1 MKTAVVF
8 ALFGLFAAQAADLSK
23 PFVPNVPDLTIR
35 LRFTTEAAGA
45 IESDSS
51 RTLYFKGARQRQ
63 EDVIERGVFIGG
75 PNGQPRHGTIITQC
89 DEHRTV
95 QLHDEAM
102 TYAYRPT
109 YDPSDYFRRARQPPS
124 PAMPIRATTT
134 TNSVDTGERRP
145 IGPYVARHVVTTTR
159 TEFRPNGES
168 RVEERDGWYVDLP
181 VDCHDWAARLELY
194 DTTPGAP
201 GGQMI
206 LRGNGHRGF
215 PIIETLRI
223 PNGRSE
229 WREGQTTNVTVT
241 MKTELVHVSD
251 EVLDAALF
259 TVPPDYRPALPR
271 PRGGHDMSKPDTLVN
286 RAALYWQELVAWANH
301 MFR

>member
-1 MKTAVVF
+1 MKALVLI
-8 ALFGLFAAQAADLSK
+8 ALFGLVAAQSPDASK

-45 IESDSS
+45 IESDST

-75 PNGQPRHGTIITQC
+75 QAGLPRHGTIITQC

-95 QLHDEAM
+95 LIHDEAK
-102 TYAYRPT
+102 TYAYQPT
-109 YDPSDYFRRARQPPS
+109 YDPSEYFRRARLSSS
-124 PAMPIRATTT
+124 PVTPIRTTTT

-145 IGPYVARHVVTTTR
+145 IGPYEARHVVTTQR
-159 TEFRPNGES
+159 TEFGRNGET

-181 VDCHDWAARLELY
+181 VDCHDWAASLELY

-241 MKTELVHVSD
+241 VKTELLHVSE

-259 TVPPDYRPALPR
+259 TVPPDYLPGLPR
-271 PRGGHDMSKPDTLVN
+271 PRGGPDMSKPDTLVN
-286 RAALYWQELVAWANH
+286 RAVLYWQEFVAWANH

>member
-1 MKTAVVF
+1 MKTPVVL
-8 ALFGLFAAQAADLSK
+8 ALFGLLAAQSPDLSK

-63 EDVIERGVFIGG
+63 EDVRERGVLIGG
-75 PNGQPRHGTIITQC
+75 SAGEPRHVAVITQC

-95 QLHDEAM
+95 LLDREAK
-102 TYAYRPT
+102 TYAYRPI
-109 YDPSDYFRRARQPPS
+109 YDPSDYFRRARQS
-124 PAMPIRATTT
+124 GPATPNRGSIT

-145 IGPYVARHVVTTTR
+145 IGPYVARHVVTTRR
-159 TEFRPNGES
+159 TELGPNGEAN
-168 RVEERDGWYVDLP
+168 VEERDGWYVDLP
-181 VDCHDWAARLELY
+181 VECFDWAARLELW

-223 PNGRSE
+223 PNGRFE
-229 WREGQTTNVTVT
+229 WREGLTTSVIVTA
-241 MKTELVHVSD
+241 KTALVHVSE

-271 PRGGHDMSKPDTLVN
+271 PRGGHDMTKPDTLVN
-286 RAALYWQELVAWANH
+286 RAVLYWQELVGWANH